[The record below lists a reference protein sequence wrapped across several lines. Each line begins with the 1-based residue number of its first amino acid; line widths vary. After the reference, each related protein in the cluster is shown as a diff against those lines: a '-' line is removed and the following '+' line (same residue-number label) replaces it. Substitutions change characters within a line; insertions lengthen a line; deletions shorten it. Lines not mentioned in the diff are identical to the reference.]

1 MSGGDWKEMLVAVQ
15 MGNIDLVKYHID
27 EGIDVNYEHPELM
40 TTALIESIQ
49 FDQLE
54 IASLLL
60 EEGADQMQNAWLSK
74 DNPLKI
80 AKQQQKDDFIQ
91 LFKPYEKHQSL
102 WSKVVSK
109 VK

>member
-15 MGNIDLVKYHID
+15 KGNIDLVKYHVS

-54 IASLLL
+54 IARILL
-60 EEGADQMQNAWLSK
+60 EHGADPKQNAWLSK
-74 DNPLKI
+74 DNPFTI
-80 AKQQQKDDFIQ
+80 AKQQQKIEFIQ
-91 LFKPYEKHQSL
+91 LFKPFQKHQSF
-102 WSKVVSK
+102 WSKILNRI
-109 VK
+109 